1 MGKKHL
7 LLLLLM
13 FMSGIIS
20 SQTLTLEPIP
30 FIGYGTRVNRISE
43 MSDKDYIILL
53 HESSELLDDIVITTS
68 KVREKRE
75 NVAYQIQSL
84 NTSLQYKSYPLLTL
98 QVVVNN
104 ILDLHYRTFAS
115 GISAPGRNVI
125 ISIKTQF

>member
-20 SQTLTLEPIP
+20 SQILILEPIP
-30 FIGYGTRVNRISE
+30 FIGCGTRISE
-43 MSDKDYIILL
+43 MPHKDYIILL
-53 HESSELLDDIVITTS
+53 HEYSEVLDDIVIYTS

-75 NVAYQIQSL
+75 NVVYKIQYL
-84 NTSLQYKSYPLLTL
+84 NTSLQYKPYPLLTL
-98 QVVVNN
+98 QVGVNN
-104 ILDLHYRTFAS
+104 ILDLHHRTFAS
-115 GISAPGRNVI
+115 GISTPGRNVI